1 MATNRIKCVKS
12 KKNLIIGFEPMII
25 LFSDKSYPNK
35 KSLFKG
41 CDVQEASSKELYNMG
56 KSESEFTRDICFGK
70 DIIYSLNL
78 RPKGNQTKHLTVIKN
93 FKPSLLSAIA
103 LTDFFGYVLV
113 FKEFED
119 TEAYGEFHR
128 MIARLRMMDNAW
140 HYNHNLAD
148 AVKEFELMLTNA
160 SPSDKRKVAA
170 MVKKALPSDIEF
182 ESLIQYT
189 YQKMFERLGSRL

>member
-1 MATNRIKCVKS
+1 MANKRINSVNS
-12 KKNLIIGFEPMII
+12 KKSTDNIFEPMII
-25 LFSDKSYPNK
+25 LFSEDSYPNK

-41 CDVQEASSKELYNMG
+41 CDVQEATSKELFNMG
-56 KSESEFTRDICFGK
+56 KSESEFSCDIRFSK

-78 RPKGNQTKHLTVIKN
+78 RPKGNQTKHVTVIKN

-103 LTDFFGYVLV
+103 LTDFFGYVLL

-128 MIARLRMMDNAW
+128 MIARLRIMDNAW

-148 AVKEFELMLTNA
+148 AVNEFELMLTNA
-160 SPSDKRKVAA
+160 SPSEKRKVTQTLCLCFPTLHSPLKLSCLLLWH
-170 MVKKALPSDIEF
+170 V
-182 ESLIQYT
+182 
-189 YQKMFERLGSRL
+189 SRTQTTV

>member
-1 MATNRIKCVKS
+1 MATKRIKSVNS
-12 KKNLIIGFEPMII
+12 KKSTENIFEPMII
-25 LFSDKSYPNK
+25 LFSEESYPNK

-41 CDVQEASSKELYNMG
+41 CDVQEATSKELFNMG
-56 KSESEFTRDICFGK
+56 KSESEFSCDIRFSK

-78 RPKGNQTKHLTVIKN
+78 RPKGNQTKHVTVIKN

-103 LTDFFGYVLV
+103 LTDFFGYVLL
-113 FKEFED
+113 FKDFED

-148 AVKEFELMLTNA
+148 AVNEFELMLTNA
-160 SPSDKRKVAA
+160 SPSEKRKVAA
-170 MVKKALPSDIEF
+170 MVKKVLPSDIEF

-189 YQKMFERLGSRL
+189 YQKMFERLGPRI